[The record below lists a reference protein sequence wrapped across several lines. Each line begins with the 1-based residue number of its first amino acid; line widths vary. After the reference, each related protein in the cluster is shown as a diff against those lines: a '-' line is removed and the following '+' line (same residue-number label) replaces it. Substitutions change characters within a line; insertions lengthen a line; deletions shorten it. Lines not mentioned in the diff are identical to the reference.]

1 MKKHIELVKGCMLTF
16 LVSMLWVGC
25 SLDNRVIDKPV
36 FLASNT
42 TSIEIGKV
50 TLTDSTT
57 VLDIYASYYP
67 NYWIKI
73 AKSSILTDDKGN
85 VYPIQSGIGIELDK
99 EFMMP
104 ESGEAEFQ
112 LVFPRL
118 RNGAKSFDFSENLGM
133 NGEFRFWGVQLQ
145 S

>member
-16 LVSMLWVGC
+16 LVSMLLVGC

-42 TSIEIGKV
+42 TGIEIGKV

-99 EFMMP
+99 EFMM
-104 ESGEAEFQ
+104 
-112 LVFPRL
+112 
-118 RNGAKSFDFSENLGM
+118 K
-133 NGEFRFWGVQLQ
+133 
-145 S
+145 